1 MTPRTR
7 KTAESSTGPSRSGKS
22 PTGES
27 GDGDSRTDEGGST
40 DTLVLRGVRQNNLR
54 GFDLDIPHGSFA
66 VITGV
71 SGSGKSSLAFQ
82 TLYAE
87 GQRRYVES
95 FSAYARQFLDRMSR
109 PDVDTAEGILPAI
122 AIEAT
127 NNVRTSRSTVAT
139 MTEIADHLKVLF
151 ARTATLYCGS
161 CGKAVRRDDP
171 ASIATSIRAE
181 AEAAD
186 PAPKMALVTFPVPRP
201 ADLDRDA
208 FLDELER
215 EGFRRVFIDGEVVRT
230 RQLRDDEDDRI
241 AGDTTR
247 VVLDRIKFPVTD
259 QRLADSLEQ
268 ALELGS
274 GHLEVRL
281 DGGEPLSF
289 SRELHCARCDLEYRD
304 PVPNLFSFN
313 SPVGACEA
321 CHGFGRVLTL
331 DDERIVPDPRLPIR
345 DGAIKPW
352 RTEKTEPEFETLLD
366 FCRRAKIPV
375 TRPFGELTERQ
386 QRLVLEGEQ
395 PSKAR
400 PRERDR
406 FGGVYAWFRKLE
418 KKTYKMHV
426 RVLLSRYRGYV
437 PCPECHET
445 RLKPDALGYR
455 IAGKTIA
462 DVYAMTIRDAVAYFD
477 SLEFPP
483 GLAKAAEPV
492 LIELRPRLT
501 YLEEVGLDYLSLGRA
516 SRTLSGGETQRVN
529 LTTALGSALVN
540 TMYIL
545 DEPSIG
551 LHARDAQRV
560 IRVLKDLRARGN
572 TVLVVEHDPAMMRE
586 ADLVVDI
593 GPNAGRDGGKLLHCG
608 PLETLLDHPESLT
621 AAFLSGRESVPI
633 PKKRRPPR
641 DDRAIHIRN
650 ATEHNLRGVDATI
663 PLGLFTCVT
672 GVSGSG
678 KSTLVHDV
686 LYGNA
691 RRRRGEVV
699 ENVGACDGIEG
710 LDRIGDIVLVDAAPV
725 ATTSRSNPATYS
737 GAWDGFREL
746 LAQAPLARERR
757 YSPRTFSFNVS
768 AGRCET
774 CQGEGYERVE
784 MQFLS
789 DVHLPCP
796 DCEGRRF
803 KRAVLEVEL
812 EGASVAEILDM
823 TAAEA
828 LERFGSRPEIER
840 SLRPLV
846 TVGLGYLRLGQP
858 LPTLSGGEAQRLKLA
873 AHLRDAASSKSGA
886 PSLFLFD
893 EPTTGLH
900 LADIRVLLA
909 ALDALVEAGHTVVV
923 IEHHLDVI
931 RSADHVIDLGP
942 EGGAEGGEIV
952 AVGTPEEVAASD
964 RSATAPFLREALESA
979 GKKKRRKTRRKS
991 ASSPDPSPATTVR
1004 EALVPVT
1011 APTDIFVRGAREH
1024 NLRDVDVRVPRDEF
1038 VVVTGPSGSGKS
1050 TLAFDIL
1057 FAEGQRRYLDS
1068 LSAYAR
1074 QFVAPMKRPDID
1086 SLTGIP
1092 PTIAIEQ
1099 RTTRG
1104 GRNSTLAT
1112 MTEIY
1117 HFVRLLYW
1125 RIGRL
1130 HCPDCHIEIGA
1141 LSPAQV
1147 RDEVRDTYARRSIA
1161 VLAPIVRGR
1170 KGYHK
1175 DVFERGART
1184 GIREA
1189 RVDGA
1194 FVAFDADTIPA
1205 LERFVEHDVDW
1216 VVARLEV
1223 GPETEGQLDAALR
1236 RAFDLGNGMASVI
1249 GEDDD
1254 EPHLVSLHRTCPSC
1268 RRAFEEL
1275 DPRLFSFNSR
1285 HGQCPECKGSGL
1297 AEELDPVLMVADTR
1311 RSLADGGLEIFQR
1324 APIARA
1330 IDADNVLR
1338 EAKEL
1343 GKIPIDV
1350 PIADLRESQWNRFFR
1365 AQGDFTGLVPRLL
1378 RLRRRTQRKA
1388 VHKHLDSFV
1397 SLHDC
1402 PECDGRRLR
1411 DTALSV
1417 EVHGTTI
1424 DALTSMS
1431 VDAAIAH
1438 FEGFALSGRDAAIGD
1453 RLVESIL
1460 AKLQFLRDVGL
1471 GYLTLG
1477 RRADTLSGGESQRIR
1492 LAAQL
1497 GSNLTGACYV
1507 LDEPTIGIH
1516 PRDNTRLL
1524 GTLRSLRDRGNTIV
1538 VVEHDEETMRAADWL
1553 IDMGPGGG
1561 SRGGEL
1567 VCEGTPKTVARS
1579 KRSRTAA
1586 FLRNDTQDVFRPERR
1601 EGRGEHALRVLGA
1614 RANNLKRIDVSV
1626 PLNAV
1631 VAVTGVSGSGKS
1643 TLVHEILYKG
1653 LRRAITGSAVRPGDH
1668 DGIDGAERLQRVVQV
1683 DQSPIG
1689 RTPRS
1694 IPASYVG
1701 FLDEI
1706 RGLFAMT
1713 NEARARGYE
1722 PGRFSFNVAGGRC
1735 ESCSGQGRIR
1745 MEMSFLP
1752 DVHID
1757 CDTCGGKRFDEET
1770 LAVRFRGKSIAEVLA
1785 MSFDEADTFFAS
1797 IPAVQSYTKFLVDIG
1812 LGYLTLGQPSNTLSG
1827 GEAQRIKLARE
1838 LGSASRQGTLYI
1850 LDEPTTGL
1858 HPSDVAGLL
1867 SLLHGLVEQGHS
1879 VVVIE
1884 HNIPVVASADWVID
1898 LGPEGG
1904 DAGGRVIAEGHP
1916 LDFAS
1921 DETSVTARYLHEF
1934 FERRGEVPR

>member
-1 MTPRTR
+1 MTPRAQTPR
-7 KTAESSTGPSRSGKS
+7 APQAKSG
-22 PTGES
+22 GNE
-27 GDGDSRTDEGGST
+27 
-40 DTLVLRGVRQNNLR
+40 TLVLRGVRQNNLR
-54 GFDLDIPHGSFA
+54 NFDLDIPHGSFV

-95 FSAYARQFLDRMSR
+95 FSAYARQFLDRMAR
-109 PDVDTAEGILPAI
+109 PDVDLAEGILPAI

-127 NNVRTSRSTVAT
+127 NNIRTSRSTVAT

-151 ARTATLYCGS
+151 ARASTLYCAS
-161 CGKAVRRDDP
+161 CGHVVQRDDP
-171 ASIATSIRAE
+171 SSIAHEIRA
-181 AEAAD
+181 AADAAD
-186 PAPKMALVTFPVPRP
+186 PAAKIALVTFPMPRP
-201 ADLDRDA
+201 TDVDRNT

-215 EGFRRVFIDGEVVRT
+215 EGFRRVFLDGEVVRT
-230 RQLRDDEDDRI
+230 RQLRDGEVDRLV
-241 AGDTTR
+241 GGVTH
-247 VVLDRIKFPVTD
+247 VVLDRIKFPVSE

-268 ALELGS
+268 ALDLG
-274 GHLEVRL
+274 GGRLEVRL
-281 DGGEPLSF
+281 DGGAPLSF
-289 SRELHCARCDLEYRD
+289 SRDLHCARCDLDYRD

-313 SPVGACEA
+313 SPVGACES

-331 DDERIVPDPRLPIR
+331 DDDRIVPDPRLSIR
-345 DGAIKPW
+345 DGAVKPW
-352 RTEKTEPEFETLLD
+352 RTEKTEGELEALLD

-375 TRPFGELTERQ
+375 TRPFGDLTERQ
-386 QRLVLEGEQ
+386 QRLVLEGEK
-395 PSKAR
+395 PSKAK

-437 PCPECHET
+437 SCPDCHET
-445 RLKPDALGYR
+445 RLKPDALGFR

-462 DVYAMTIRDAVAYFD
+462 DVYAMTIHDAVAYFAN
-477 SLEFPP
+477 LEFPSSI
-483 GLAKAAEPV
+483 AKAASPV
-492 LIELRPRLT
+492 LEELRPRLS
-501 YLEEVGLDYLSLGRA
+501 YLEQVGLDYLSLGRA

-593 GPNAGRDGGKLLHCG
+593 GPGAGLHGGNLLHCG
-608 PLETLLDHPESLT
+608 PLDEMLDHPESLT
-621 AAFLSGRESVPI
+621 AAYLSGREQVPI
-633 PKKRRPPR
+633 PKERRAPR
-641 DDRAIHIRN
+641 KDHAIRIRN
-650 ATEHNLRGVDATI
+650 ATEHNLRGVDAEI

-691 RRRRGEVV
+691 QRKRGAVI
-699 ENVGACDGIEG
+699 ENIGACEGIDG
-710 LDRIGDIVLVDAAPV
+710 LDRIGDIILVDSAPV
-725 ATTSRSNPATYS
+725 ATSSRSNPATYS

-746 LAQAPLARERR
+746 LAQAPLSRERR

-774 CQGEGYERVE
+774 CQGEGYEKVE

-812 EGASVAEILDM
+812 QGASVAEILDM

-828 LERFGSRPEIER
+828 LERFGKRPEIER

-873 AHLRDAASSKSGA
+873 AHLRDAASAKPGA
-886 PSLFLFD
+886 PTLFLFD

-909 ALDALVEAGHTVVV
+909 ALDALVESGHTVVV

-931 RSADHVIDLGP
+931 RSADWVIDLGP

-952 AVGTPEEVAASD
+952 SVGTPEDVAQCEK
-964 RSATAPFLREALESA
+964 SATAPFLREALDRA
-979 GKKKRRKTRRKS
+979 KAPKRRKTSKKKRAGS
-991 ASSPDPSPATTVR
+991 DAASRSERVR
-1004 EALVPVT
+1004 EAVPAV
-1011 APTDIFVRGAREH
+1011 APTTDIVVRGAREH
-1024 NLRDVDVRVPRDEF
+1024 NLRNVDVRVPRDEF

-1050 TLAFDIL
+1050 TFAFDIL

-1147 RDEVRDTYARRSIA
+1147 RDEVRDTYADRQVV

-1170 KGYHK
+1170 KGFHK
-1175 DVFERGART
+1175 DSFERGARI

-1189 RVDGA
+1189 RVDGR
-1194 FVAFDADTIPA
+1194 FVPFDADTIPE
-1205 LERFVEHDVDW
+1205 LERFVEHDIDW
-1216 VVARLEV
+1216 VVSRLMV
-1223 GPETEGQLDAALR
+1223 SAETEGALDAALR
-1236 RAFDLGNGMASVI
+1236 RAFELGDGMASVMAD
-1249 GEDDD
+1249 GDD

-1311 RSLADGGLEIFQR
+1311 RSLAGGGLEVFQR

-1330 IDADNVLR
+1330 IDAENVLR
-1338 EAKEL
+1338 EAKEI
-1343 GKIPIDV
+1343 GNIPIDV

-1417 EVHGTTI
+1417 EVHSTTI

-1431 VDAAIAH
+1431 VDGAIRH
-1438 FEGFALSGRDAAIGD
+1438 FEGFALTGRDAAIGD
-1453 RLVESIL
+1453 RLVVSIL
-1460 AKLQFLRDVGL
+1460 AKLRFLRDVGL

-1567 VCEGTPKTVARS
+1567 VCEGTPETVAQS
-1579 KRSRTAA
+1579 TRSRTAA

-1601 EGRGEHALRVLGA
+1601 EGRGEHALRVVGA
-1614 RANNLKRIDVSV
+1614 RANNLKRIDVSI

-1735 ESCSGQGRIR
+1735 EACSGQGRIR

-1757 CDTCGGKRFDEET
+1757 CDTCGGKRFDDET

-1785 MSFDEADTFFAS
+1785 MSFDEADAFFAS
-1797 IPAVQSYTKFLVDIG
+1797 IPGVQSYTKFLVDIG

-1884 HNIPVVASADWVID
+1884 HNTPVIASADWVID

-1921 DETSVTARYLHEF
+1921 DESNITARYLREF
-1934 FERRGEVPR
+1934 LERRGEVTR